1 MKKILMIL
9 FILLFTILPIYI
21 ILTNNI
27 IARNTRKT
35 LEKIEAPQNSEIVD
49 SIEIAEKVSGN
60 GNGMQY
66 FGAILLESDLSGIEL
81 NEYYKK
87 YRNNEWSF
95 LVSKQNSSEIN
106 VIDKSGYNFNNYDE
120 SKKDKYYIIYSWG
133 SSENVFLS
141 GILDLNI
148 RGH

>member
-1 MKKILMIL
+1 MIL